1 MLAVWDFL
9 ATILLN
15 AFVQFIFFYFY
26 AIHYIEFK
34 EAWKV
39 SFKIIFCLF

>member
-34 EAWKV
+34 V
-39 SFKIIFCLF
+39 VLVLHTVL